1 MSPSSNYLRMYRKKS
16 PLTQSDMGFL
26 VDIKDIS
33 NISRYEKGQIKP
45 SIEILITYHLL
56 FNCPIE
62 SFFTQES
69 EQVRQKL
76 IPRLKELIQEIKKQQ
91 ITLKDTPKINFLE
104 EVIIRLNI

>member
-26 VDIKDIS
+26 VDIKHIS
-33 NISRYEKGQIKP
+33 NISRYEKGQRKP